1 MTKQGGSIKTW
12 KRRWFVLKG
21 SNLYYF
27 KTNKSDAEAKG
38 VIDLADR
45 TVVRK
50 EEKHGK
56 KHAFAI
62 YTAKRVFFMYPD
74 QASETDAWINAVQK
88 AIDRMKG
95 PRASTVGMAPVNPGG
110 LSAPGAGASG
120 RKPREIMNTAKK
132 EVYFLK
138 EDADSKMHDFWQIW
152 MESIPD
158 RSELV
163 APGFIDFEVAVAAD
177 LQKLGWKTSGP
188 QNIFIQ
194 RMVDFFWNVGAPESE
209 IDRLNDVGALINP
222 TMIGSWIDMS
232 SKGGMDGGWY
242 FPTDIPLK
250 FALEASDPG
259 DPTARVAKWG
269 ELHAISTCY
278 SVSRDMGA
286 APPRQTEVRFRM
298 AGVGFEEQLGH
309 ALSAFSAFGFPNLP
323 DEAVNIIRSS
333 PKLGIRLSVVTS
345 SEGFVRIGLLV
356 PDPDFATVEKLCPMS
371 GAPSSEPLRRFAACL
386 QVQGPNFVEFQF
398 LNKGFGYGVYKEGFD
413 VVFHYHV
420 GREEP

>member
-1 MTKQGGSIKTW
+1 MILCRARFYTQS
-12 KRRWFVLKG
+12 VSSL
-21 SNLYYF
+21 LQP
-27 KTNKSDAEAKG
+27 DAEAKG
-38 VIDLADR
+38 VIDLGDK

-74 QASETDAWINAVQK
+74 QASETDAWINGVQK
-88 AIDRMKG
+88 AIDKMKTG
-95 PRASTVGMAPVNPGG
+95 GARQSTAGIAPTNAGG
-110 LSAPGAGASG
+110 SYSGGGAPPGAGFSG
-120 RKPREIMNTAKK
+120 RNSRDIMGAAKK
-132 EVYFLK
+132 EVFFLK
-138 EDADSKMHDFWQIW
+138 DDTDSKMHDFWQIW

-158 RSELV
+158 RTELV
-163 APGFIDFEVAVAAD
+163 APGFIDFEVATSAD
-177 LQKLGWKTSGP
+177 MQKLSWKTSGP

-232 SKGGMDGGWY
+232 GKGGMDGGWY

-259 DPTARVAKWG
+259 DPTTKVAHWG
-269 ELHAISTCY
+269 EQHGVSTCY

-298 AGVGFEEQLGH
+298 PGVGFEEQLQH
-309 ALSAFSAFGFPNLP
+309 ALSAYGAFGFPPLP
-323 DEAVNIIRSS
+323 DEAINIIRSS

-345 SEGFVRIGLLV
+345 AEGFVRLGLLV

-386 QVQGPNFVEFQF
+386 QVQGPQFVEFQY

-420 GREEP
+420 GRDEPR